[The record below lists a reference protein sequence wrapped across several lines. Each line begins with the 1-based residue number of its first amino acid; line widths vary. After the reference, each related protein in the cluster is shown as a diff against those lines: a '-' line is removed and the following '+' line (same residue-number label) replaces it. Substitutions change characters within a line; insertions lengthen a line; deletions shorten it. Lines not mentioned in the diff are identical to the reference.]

1 MIERSDATNPKF
13 GIRNLKFP
21 SEVCSTHK
29 APVGVPSHM
38 GYKLADGVQ
47 VREEKFGLLFY
58 NYRGPRLYFLPTKDL
73 IASDFFDGHKSAN
86 ELIESICSQNMWP
99 RVRVRDRI
107 KQVLIMLEKKGLIR
121 GQSIC

>member
-1 MIERSDATNPKF
+1 MQQFQS
-13 GIRNLKFP
+13 LKSI
-21 SEVCSTHK
+21 SEVCSSHK
-29 APVGVPSHM
+29 APVGEPSHI
-38 GYKLADGVQ
+38 GYTLADGVQ

-73 IASDFFDGHKSAN
+73 IASDFFNGRKSAS